1 MNEMHLRRVMNE
13 MQMNQMQMNE
23 MHLRRVMDEMQMKPD
38 RTMPASQDDG

>member
-1 MNEMHLRRVMNE
+1 MNE